1 MIDAVLFDL
10 GDTIIDFGIGRREAE
25 VLFRQGAR
33 LSYQDLSSR
42 KHPHLPPFER
52 YFKVHYRTMQRAYIW
67 SKLSR
72 RDFSYDTVL
81 ARAAAKLEMTLSPDD
96 IQRLSHI
103 WYHPIS
109 LASNIDEGVG
119 EMLLQLQAAGTKMGI
134 VSNTLVPGH
143 CLDQHLSDAGLL
155 HFFPVRVYSSHVRY
169 RKPHPRI
176 FEMALE
182 LIGAPASRTL
192 FIGDLL
198 KADIAGAKK
207 AGMHT
212 IWKPA
217 RTNGHFPLTP
227 RRHHADLIIP
237 KVTHLP
243 QALPHFGWKAT
254 GTTRSGAAYTGSGK

>member
-33 LSYQDLSSR
+33 LSYQDLSTR
-42 KHPHLPPFER
+42 NHPNLPPFDR

-72 RDFSYDTVL
+72 RDFSYESVL
-81 ARAAAKLEMTLSPDD
+81 VRSAAKLDMPLTQDD
-96 IQRLSHI
+96 VKRLCHL

-109 LASNIDEGVG
+109 LASNIDAGVG
-119 EMLLQLQAAGTKMGI
+119 PMLLHLQESGVKMGI
-134 VSNTLVPGH
+134 VSNTLVPSH

-217 RTNGHFPLTP
+217 RTNGRFPLTP

-243 QALPHFGWKAT
+243 QALPHFGWKPTRPT
-254 GTTRSGAAYTGSGK
+254 GTAHTPSGK